1 MMDDETITALAAG
14 MAPFV
19 RECVADAV
27 FNIGLDQQV
36 VMLPPELAVEVA
48 SAARMLHELPPIV
61 SRETPA
67 AARVTRIE
75 RDENGALV
83 PVYGEPQP

>member
-1 MMDDETITALAAG
+1 MDDETLEALAKG
-14 MAPFV
+14 LAPFV

-27 FNIGLDQQV
+27 FKVGLDREA

-67 AARVTRIE
+67 ARVTRIE
-75 RDENGALV
+75 RDENGAFV
-83 PVYGEPQP
+83 PVYSEPQS

>member
-1 MMDDETITALAAG
+1 MNENEVIALIRG
-14 MAPFV
+14 LAP
-19 RECVADAV
+19 RIRDCVADAV
-27 FNIGLDQQV
+27 ANIPV
-36 VMLPPELAVEVA
+36 VMLPPELATEVA

-61 SRETPA
+61 SREIP

-83 PVYGEPQP
+83 PIYDEPQP

>member
-1 MMDDETITALAAG
+1 MDEETITALAAG

-27 FNIGLDQQV
+27 FKIGIDRQA

-48 SAARMLHELPPIV
+48 SVARMLHELPPIV

-67 AARVTRIE
+67 ARVTRIE

-83 PVYGEPQP
+83 PIYDEPQP

>member
-1 MMDDETITALAAG
+1 MDDETLEALAKG
-14 MAPFV
+14 LAPFV

-27 FNIGLDQQV
+27 FKIGLDQQV
-36 VMLPPELAVEVA
+36 VMLPPELAVEIA

-67 AARVTRIE
+67 ARVMRIE
-75 RDENGALV
+75 RDENGAFV
-83 PVYGEPQP
+83 PVYGEPHP

>member
-27 FNIGLDQQV
+27 FKIGLDRQV

-48 SAARMLHELPPIV
+48 SATRLLNELPPIV

-67 AARVTRIE
+67 RVTRIE
-75 RDENGALV
+75 RDESGALV
-83 PVYGEPQP
+83 PIYDEPPA